1 MGRQL
6 NIRSDEAYAI
16 AHKLSRQQNRSV
28 TAVVVD
34 ALREQE
40 KFMQDAE
47 DIYSEQAVE
56 ERERQLKAFIAKFRG
71 SLKPGETSD
80 HSDMY
85 DEHGLPIR

>member
-6 NIRSDEAYAI
+6 NIRSDEAYVL
-16 AHKLSRQQNRSV
+16 AHKLARKQKRSV

-40 KFMQDAE
+40 KSMQPAE

-56 ERERQLKAFIAKFRG
+56 ERLKQLNALIAKFKG
-71 SLKPGETSD
+71 SLEPGITSD

-85 DEHGLPIR
+85 DEHGLPI